1 MPPARLCNTAH
12 GIFGANPFALASVVL
27 PSPEPYDAHPMSLA
41 TRCTSCKTVFRVVQD
56 QLKVSE
62 GWVRCGRCGTVF
74 NALEALFDLERDI
87 PARWQSSQ
95 TGSLD
100 PKKSR
105 DASRSKSRREGGGA
119 GSSGS
124 NSRTGSRKAV
134 DEPVAYTRRR
144 SDAPTRVPTESK
156 PTHGH
161 SDFADAQFDPD
172 LVARLSM
179 PPEPPSTAAP
189 KPLPRSAEPPPA
201 LPPASPVAVAP
212 APDLAMEMA
221 DTVIAGTEASA
232 RTDMGEGYE
241 PATLEFVR
249 LAERQA
255 KWQQPRMR
263 LMLAGGGAAL
273 GLMLLLQVV
282 HHFRDIT
289 AARWPST
296 APLLVRWC
304 QTFHCQVQAPRHID
318 SVVVESINLTR
329 IPNTTDT
336 ILLSVALRNKSQF
349 AVALPALDLSLRD
362 ANGQLVTRRMLKPQD
377 LHSKINVIEPDAEA
391 QVQVTLKEN
400 GQRIVGYTV
409 EAFYP

>member
-1 MPPARLCNTAH
+1 
-12 GIFGANPFALASVVL
+12 
-27 PSPEPYDAHPMSLA
+27 MSLA

-87 PARWQSSQ
+87 PAKWQTSQ

-105 DASRSKSRREGGGA
+105 DASRGKSRREGGSGS
-119 GSSGS
+119 GNHTSSGGTH
-124 NSRTGSRKAV
+124 SRSGSRKAV

-144 SDAPTRVPTESK
+144 SDAPPTEPPPSEPK
-156 PTHGH
+156 SSHGH

-172 LVARLSM
+172 LVAHLSM
-179 PPEPPSTAAP
+179 PPVPPPPEVVPPPRSRVAEPVPVASSPAPVAAP
-189 KPLPRSAEPPPA
+189 T
-201 LPPASPVAVAP
+201 
-212 APDLAMEMA
+212 PDMAMAMAMA
-221 DTVIAGTEASA
+221 DTVIAGTEAPA
-232 RTDMGEGYE
+232 HADMGEGYE

-255 KWQQPRMR
+255 HWQQPRVR

-273 GLMLLLQVV
+273 ALLLLLQVA

-296 APLLVRWC
+296 APMLVRWC
-304 QTFHCQVQAPRHID
+304 QTFQCQVQAPRHID

-329 IPNTTDT
+329 TPNSTDT
-336 ILLSVALRNKSQF
+336 FLLSVALRNKSPF

-362 ANGQLVTRRMLKPQD
+362 ANGLLITRRMLKPQD
-377 LHSKINVIEPDAEA
+377 LHSKVNVIEPDAET
-391 QVQVTLKEN
+391 QVQVTLKEK